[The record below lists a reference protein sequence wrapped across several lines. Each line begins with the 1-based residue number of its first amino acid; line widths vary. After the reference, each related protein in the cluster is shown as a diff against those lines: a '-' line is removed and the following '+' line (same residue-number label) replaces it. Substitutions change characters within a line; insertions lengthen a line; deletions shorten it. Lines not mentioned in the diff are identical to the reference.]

1 RAARDGPHLC
11 RAVPPFGARRVGGNR
26 DSARHPRE
34 TGSLSV
40 PDAEPYLTRLTN
52 RLLDGIERLPADVRE
67 RNTTYLLE
75 AQNPDGGFSGREGG
89 SDLYYT
95 GFALRSLAV
104 LQALNPDACAKAAG
118 FLRQKMTG
126 SAGVVDF
133 FSLVVSCYLVPLGGG
148 PDVLADAPPDWRD
161 PVAGTVETFRRP
173 DGVYGKT
180 PAPPHGSPYTSFLVP
195 LCLQLLARP
204 TPAPDRLAEFVRS
217 RRRGD
222 GGYVEIGAMK
232 RSGTNPTAAG
242 VGLLQIL
249 GELDDAARAGTAG
262 FLAALP
268 SSFEGGLRAN
278 DRIPAADLL
287 STFTGG
293 WTLEQLAA
301 ANRLDWEAVRSYA
314 EECERPIGGVRGGL
328 WDEHTDVEY
337 TFYGLGT
344 LALAALVLD

>member
-1 RAARDGPHLC
+1 M
-11 RAVPPFGARRVGGNR
+11 
-26 DSARHPRE
+26 DS
-34 TGSLSV
+34 
-40 PDAEPYLTRLTN
+40 EPYLTRLTT
-52 RLLDGIERLPADVRE
+52 RLLDGIERLPAEVRD
-67 RNTTYLLE
+67 RHTTYLLE

-104 LQALNPDACAKAAG
+104 LQALNPNLCTKAAG

-148 PDVLADAPPDWRD
+148 PDVLADAPPDRRD
-161 PVAGTVETFRRP
+161 RVAATLESFRTP
-173 DGVYGKT
+173 DGGYGKT
-180 PAPPHGSPYTSFLVP
+180 PGAPHGSTYTSFLVA
-195 LCLQLLARP
+195 LCLQLLDKP
-204 TPAPDRLAEFVRS
+204 LPEPERLTAFVKS
-217 RRRGD
+217 RRRDD
-222 GGYVEIGAMK
+222 GGYVEISAMK

-249 GELDDAARAGTAG
+249 GAFDDEARSAVAG

-268 SSFEGGLRAN
+268 SPFEGGLRAN
-278 DRIPAADLL
+278 NRIPAADLL

-293 WTLEQLAA
+293 WTLDQIGAA
-301 ANRLDWEAVRSYA
+301 DRLDWPAIRGYA
-314 EECERPIGGVRGGL
+314 EECERPVGGFRGGL

-344 LALAALVLD
+344 LALAGLHIPRSAE

>member
-1 RAARDGPHLC
+1 MTE
-11 RAVPPFGARRVGGNR
+11 V
-26 DSARHPRE
+26 
-34 TGSLSV
+34 
-40 PDAEPYLTRLTN
+40 EPYLTRLTT

-67 RNTTYLLE
+67 RNTRYLLE

-104 LQALNPDACAKAAG
+104 LQALNPDVCGNAAN
-118 FLRQKMTG
+118 FLRTRMSG
-126 SAGVVDF
+126 SAGVVDL

-161 PVAGTVETFRRP
+161 RVAATLETFRAP
-173 DGVYGKT
+173 DGGYGKV
-180 PAPPHGSPYTSFLVP
+180 PAAPHGSTYTSFLVT
-195 LCLQLLARP
+195 LCLQLLDRP
-204 TPAPDRLAEFVRS
+204 NPEAGKLAAFVKS
-217 RRRGD
+217 RRRAD
-222 GGYVEIGAMK
+222 GGYVEISAMK

-242 VGLLQIL
+242 VGVLQIL
-249 GELDDAARAGTAG
+249 GELDDDAKAGTAD

-268 SSFEGGLRAN
+268 SPFEGGLRAN

-293 WTLEQLAA
+293 WTLDQLGFAPK
-301 ANRLDWEAVRSYA
+301 LDWDAVRGYA
-314 EECERPIGGVRGGL
+314 EGCAKEVGGFRGGL
-328 WDEHTDVEY
+328 WDDRTDVEY

-344 LALAALVLD
+344 LALAAMKTE

>member
-1 RAARDGPHLC
+1 M
-11 RAVPPFGARRVGGNR
+11 
-26 DSARHPRE
+26 
-34 TGSLSV
+34 T
-40 PDAEPYLTRLTN
+40 DAGEPYLARLTA
-52 RLLDGIERLPADVRE
+52 RLLDGVERLPADVRE
-67 RNTTYLLE
+67 RHTRYLLE

-104 LQALNPDACAKAAG
+104 LQALNSEVCGKAAG
-118 FLRQKMTG
+118 FLRSRMTG
-126 SAGVVDF
+126 SAGVIDF

-161 PVAGTVETFRRP
+161 RVAGTLESFRTP
-173 DGVYGKT
+173 DGGYGKT
-180 PAPPHGSPYTSFLVP
+180 PGAPHGSTYTSFLVA
-195 LCLQLLARP
+195 LGLQLLDRP
-204 TPAPDRLAEFVRS
+204 IPEPGQLAGFVKS
-217 RRRGD
+217 RRRPD
-222 GGYVEIGAMK
+222 GGYVEISAMK

-249 GELDDAARAGTAG
+249 GELDDAARAGTAD

-268 SSFEGGLRAN
+268 SPFEGGIRAN

-293 WTLEQLAA
+293 WTLDQLGAA
-301 ANRLDWEAVRSYA
+301 GRLDWEAVRGYA
-314 EECERPIGGVRGGL
+314 EECERPIGGFRGGL
-328 WDEHTDVEY
+328 WDEQTDVEY

-344 LALAALVLD
+344 LALAALLLD

>member
-1 RAARDGPHLC
+1 VIVAD
-11 RAVPPFGARRVGGNR
+11 
-26 DSARHPRE
+26 E
-34 TGSLSV
+34 
-40 PDAEPYLTRLTN
+40 EPYLTRLTN

-75 AQNPDGGFSGREGG
+75 AQNADGGFSGREGG

-104 LQALNPDACAKAAG
+104 LQALNPDVCGKTAE
-118 FLRQKMTG
+118 FLRTKMTG

-161 PVAGTVETFRRP
+161 RVAATLETFRAP
-173 DGVYGKT
+173 DGGFGKT
-180 PAPPHGSPYTSFLVP
+180 PGALYGSTYTSFLVA
-195 LCLQLLARP
+195 LCLQLLDR
-204 TPAPDRLAEFVRS
+204 TIQQPDRLAAFVKS
-217 RRRGD
+217 RRRAD
-222 GGYVEIGAMK
+222 GGYVEISAMK

-249 GELDDAARAGTAG
+249 GELDDASRAGTAD

-268 SSFEGGLRAN
+268 SPFEGGLRAN

-293 WTLEQLAA
+293 WTLDQLGS
-301 ANRLDWEAVRSYA
+301 ANRLDWERVRDYA
-314 EECERPIGGVRGGL
+314 YECERPVGGFRGGL

-344 LALAALVLD
+344 LALAALMIE

>member
-1 RAARDGPHLC
+1 VTD
-11 RAVPPFGARRVGGNR
+11 
-26 DSARHPRE
+26 
-34 TGSLSV
+34 
-40 PDAEPYLTRLTN
+40 EPYLTRLTN
-52 RLLDGIERLPADVRE
+52 RLLEGIERLPAEVRE
-67 RNTTYLLE
+67 RNAQYLLE
-75 AQNPDGGFSGREGG
+75 KQNADGGFSGREGG

-104 LQALNPDACAKAAG
+104 LQALDPDVCGKAAD
-118 FLRQKMTG
+118 FLRAKLTG

-161 PVAGTVETFRRP
+161 RVAATLETFRAP
-173 DGVYGKT
+173 DGGYGKT
-180 PAPPHGSPYTSFLVP
+180 PGAPHGSTYTSFLVT
-195 LCLQLLARP
+195 LCLQLLGRP
-204 TPAPDRLAEFVRS
+204 NPEPERLAAFVRS
-217 RRRGD
+217 RRRPD
-222 GGYVEIGAMK
+222 GGYVEISAMK

-249 GELDDAARAGTAG
+249 GGLTDDEERGTAE

-268 SSFEGGLRAN
+268 SPFEGGLRAN

-293 WTLEQLAA
+293 WTLDQLGCADK
-301 ANRLDWEAVRSYA
+301 LDWEKVQNYA
-314 EECERPIGGVRGGL
+314 YECERPIGGFRGGL
-328 WDEHTDVEY
+328 WDEFTDVEY

-344 LALAALVLD
+344 YALAALMME